1 MNRLMIDAFDYV
13 DESYLDAAAYMVG
26 RNAAN
31 KRAPGAGKRLKT
43 ILLAAALAALL
54 SATAYA
60 VGSAHLRAQARL
72 YDELNIAEARAEG
85 YVEYALPQEDTGGG
99 VVMLSAI
106 NDGEFH
112 HVYIDIAPVE
122 RDTLLRN
129 MGGEE
134 GGALLGFFWS
144 FDGESW
150 GMAEPYIA
158 PSRQLVGVPTA
169 QELLMDAYDEA
180 AKTLT
185 LELIITAQALEDAGY
200 MPGDEVELT
209 LSYIDV
215 GAQALD
221 AGRPLME
228 WFAACDDVLDGVND
242 GVFGRVKYTLLDSS
256 ARKIILNDAVIVDDA
271 TGTPVTIAS
280 LELTPMSAVWRL
292 RFEGMELLSAGD
304 NDAAVEL
311 LQMEDRILS
320 RLCLRLDDGSEFDP
334 GLPIAGGYTDGAAE
348 CKCTWKRAL
357 KLDAVAAI
365 TADGEA
371 IHILK

>member
-1 MNRLMIDAFDYV
+1 MNRVIIDAFDYV
-13 DESYLDAAAYMVG
+13 NDAYLDAAAYLPG

-31 KRAPGAGKRLKT
+31 KHARGVKRRVKT
-43 ILLAAALAALL
+43 ILLAAAFAALL
-54 SATAYA
+54 SAAAYA
-60 VGSAHLRAQARL
+60 VGSAHLRAQQRL
-72 YDELNIAEARAEG
+72 YDELNISDARAEG
-85 YVEYALPQEDTGGG
+85 YVEYALPEEETGDG
-99 VVMLSAI
+99 VVLLSAI

-112 HVYIDIAPVE
+112 RVYVDVSPVE
-122 RDTLLRN
+122 KDTLLRN
-129 MGGEE
+129 MGGED

-144 FDGESW
+144 YDGESW
-150 GMAEPYIA
+150 GMAEPYIN
-158 PSRQLVGVPTA
+158 PSRQIATVPTA

-185 LELIITAQALEDAGY
+185 LELIITAHALKDAGY
-200 MPGDEVELT
+200 MPGDEIELS

-215 GAQALD
+215 GAKALD

-242 GVFGRVKYTLLDSS
+242 GIFGRVKYTLLDTS

-271 TGTPVTIAS
+271 TVTPVTIVS

-292 RFEGMELLSAGD
+292 SFEGMELLSSGD
-304 NDAAVEL
+304 NDAAAKL

-320 RLCLRLDDGSEFDP
+320 RLRLRLDDGSEFNP
-334 GLPIAGGYTDGAAE
+334 GLPLAGGYTDGAAE

-357 KLDAVAAI
+357 DIDSITAI